1 MKTHIPIGELKTHCY
16 KIFDQ
21 AQKDNQKLVITKR
34 GTPIVEIIPIGTQ
47 VIKKSLFGMMCNKA
61 KINGDIL
68 APIEN
73 KWEAEND

>member
-16 KIFDQ
+16 QILDQ
-21 AQKDNQKLVITKR
+21 AQKDNQKIIITKR
-34 GTPIVEIIPIGTQ
+34 NTPIVEIIPIGTQ
-47 VIKKSLFGMMCNKA
+47 VIKKSLFGMMRNKA

-73 KWEAEND
+73 KWDAEND